1 MIINLAVIT
10 IYSVNI
16 HPSKLINSVFVNLA
30 LLFIEIDTIRK
41 FYLVDG
47 TFIHIFIING

>member
-1 MIINLAVIT
+1 M

-16 HPSKLINSVFVNLA
+16 HLNKLINSVFANLA

-41 FYLVDG
+41 FYLAHG